1 MSRNETKDSVLA
13 ATLIDNETTQ
23 DFVSQHRADGRPR
36 LMMELQN
43 EERGMH
49 LDRLKVAV
57 VSLVAIFSGAV
68 GLLAQAADL
77 PKGVPCDEAAQS
89 PTAQQAK
96 QLIAELRKELA
107 GVEDQIRHHPYLT
120 ALEDKQVSLE
130 NLKAFAGEQYNI
142 IRSDLRSDALLV
154 ARFGT
159 TPSEPFFRGI
169 LEGEIQALDLLLDF
183 AKALGLNE
191 NDLKQY
197 EPRPG
202 AQAYPAYAT
211 WLALYG
217 SEAEVGAA
225 LRVNFPV
232 FGENTGR
239 MATALRSRYGLSA
252 KATAFFDFFASPIP
266 NFECDTLR
274 AIESGLQQ
282 GVDPRLIKRAA
293 RLLQAYEKFFWDA
306 VAGPK

>member
-1 MSRNETKDSVLA
+1 
-13 ATLIDNETTQ
+13 
-23 DFVSQHRADGRPR
+23 
-36 LMMELQN
+36 
-43 EERGMH
+43 MH
-49 LDRLKVAV
+49 LERLKVAV
-57 VSLVAIFSGAV
+57 VSLIAIFSGA
-68 GLLAQAADL
+68 ADL
-77 PKGVPCDEAAQS
+77 LQATDVTESAPCDEAAQS
-89 PTAQQAK
+89 PTAQQTK

-120 ALEDKQVSLE
+120 ALENKQVSLE

-159 TPSEPFFRGI
+159 TPSGPFFRGI
-169 LEGEIQALDLLLDF
+169 LEGEVQALQLLLDF

-191 NDLKQY
+191 NDLKRY

-202 AQAYPAYAT
+202 AQAYPAYAA

-239 MATALRSRYGLSA
+239 MANALRSRYGLSA

-266 NFECDTLR
+266 NFECDTLI
-274 AIESGLQQ
+274 AIESGLAQ

-293 RLLQAYEKFFWDA
+293 RLLEAYEKFFWDT
-306 VAGPK
+306 VAGTK

>member
-1 MSRNETKDSVLA
+1 MPLNL
-13 ATLIDNETTQ
+13 
-23 DFVSQHRADGRPR
+23 
-36 LMMELQN
+36 
-43 EERGMH
+43 
-49 LDRLKVAV
+49 LKVAV
-57 VSLVAIFSGAV
+57 VSLLAMGCGAAC
-68 GLLAQAADL
+68 LLAQEAEAT
-77 PKGVPCDEAAQS
+77 KKAPCDEASAS
-89 PTAQQAK
+89 STAPQAK
-96 QLIAELRKELA
+96 QLITELGQELA
-107 GVEDQIRHHPYLT
+107 GVEDQIRHHPYLS
-120 ALEDKQVSLE
+120 ALENKQVSLD
-130 NLKAFAGEQYNI
+130 NLKAFAGEQYHI

-159 TPSEPFFRGI
+159 TPRGPFFRGI
-169 LEGEIQALDLLLDF
+169 LQGEVQALELLLDF

-202 AQAYPAYAT
+202 AQAYPAYAA

-239 MATALRSRYGLSA
+239 MANALRSRYGLSA
-252 KATAFFDFFASPIP
+252 KATAFFDFFAGPIP
-266 NFECDTLR
+266 HFDCDTFL
-274 AIESGLQQ
+274 AIESGLEQ
-282 GVDPRLIKRAA
+282 GGDPRLIKRAA

-306 VAGPK
+306 VAGTP